1 MKKLYKLFRTTA
13 SIAGAIICF
22 VRNYCADN
30 PWVISGLKKLMVV
43 SSIIITILSAMLW
56 HISATWQEDVAQI
69 QNLDQ
74 AKAIA
79 ITTAAAVLNTKAA
92 MLGVIAALLNALYF
106 WIGTLSSSI
115 E

>member
-13 SIAGAIICF
+13 NIAGAIICL

-56 HISATWQEDVAQI
+56 HISAAWQEDVAQI

-74 AKAIA
+74 TKVIA
-79 ITTAAAVLNTKAA
+79 ITTTAAMLNTKAA
-92 MLGVIAALLNALYF
+92 MLGVIAALMNALYF
-106 WIGTLSSSI
+106 WIGTLSSSS